1 MNFGIDGKVA
11 LVAASTSGLGLASAQ
26 ALSLEGARVAIS
38 GRRGDV
44 ARSQAAL
51 LKGAVGFEMDL
62 AIEGNAH
69 ELATKVAKEMGS
81 VEILVLNSG
90 GPKPGPAA
98 KMTRAAFLE
107 AAEYLIFQHIELVNA
122 ILPDMISKKWGRI
135 IGIGSTAIQNP
146 NPDLSLSSIA
156 RSSLAAYLK
165 TLSKEVA
172 AEGVTVNMVH
182 PGRVDTERVRQLDR
196 FKAEKENRPVAEIER
211 DSIGTI
217 PANRYG
223 HPEEFGST
231 VAFLASKQAS
241 YITGVQVRVDGG
253 RVEGY

>member
-1 MNFGIDGKVA
+1 
-11 LVAASTSGLGLASAQ
+11 
-26 ALSLEGARVAIS
+26 
-38 GRRGDV
+38 
-44 ARSQAAL
+44 
-51 LKGAVGFEMDL
+51 
-62 AIEGNAH
+62 
-69 ELATKVAKEMGS
+69 
-81 VEILVLNSG
+81 
-90 GPKPGPAA
+90 
-98 KMTRAAFLE
+98 
-107 AAEYLIFQHIELVNA
+107 
-122 ILPDMISKKWGRI
+122 MISKKWGRI

-241 YITGVQVRVDGG
+241 YITGVQIRVDGG

>member
-1 MNFGIDGKVA
+1 MDFGIKGKVA

-26 ALSLEGARVAIS
+26 ALASEGARVAIS

-44 ARSQAAL
+44 AQSQAAQL
-51 LKGAVGFEMDL
+51 QGAVGYEMDL
-62 AIEGNAH
+62 AIEGNAAI
-69 ELATKVAKEMGS
+69 LAKKVASDLGNI
-81 VEILVLNSG
+81 EILVLNSG

-107 AAEYLIFQHIELVNA
+107 AAEYLIFQHIELVNE
-122 ILPDMISKKWGRI
+122 ILPGMLSKKWGRI

-172 AEGVTVNMVH
+172 SSGVTVNMVH
-182 PGRVDTERVRQLDR
+182 PGRVDTERVRQLDK
-196 FKAEKENRPVAEIER
+196 FKADRENRPVEEIER
-211 DSIGTI
+211 ESIASI
-217 PANRYG
+217 PTNRYG
-223 HPEEFGST
+223 RPEEFGST
-231 VAFLASKQAS
+231 VAFLASQQAS
-241 YITGVQVRVDGG
+241 YITGVQIRVDGG